1 MRLNALL
8 FGAILL
14 TFMSGIPSG
23 VFAQEKSASPASPA
37 SPASSE
43 PSSKS
48 DDGKTTPS
56 PAQDAS
62 GSNLPVSLD
71 HIRKGLEQPPRLVLK
86 LPDNPTF
93 KIEIQERTR
102 LQELLATLDF
112 KGGPTP
118 AGGVYAAEMQ
128 RVMFPSVSNPL
139 RQPYAAFNQPELLT
153 IIIENLVGKYLIGK
167 AFGAI
172 NAGERERA
180 EAAAREEVRQTIA
193 QYCASQPDNGAGIKI
208 CTNTTSQ

>member
-1 MRLNALL
+1 MRLNARL

-14 TFMSGIPSG
+14 TLMSGMPG
-23 VFAQEKSASPASPA
+23 VVSAQEPAAPPLSPASL
-37 SPASSE
+37 E
-43 PSSKS
+43 PSPKS

-56 PAQDAS
+56 PAQD
-62 GSNLPVSLD
+62 GSQLNLPVSLD
-71 HIRKGLEQPPRLVLK
+71 HIRKALEQPAGLVLK
-86 LPDNPTF
+86 VPNNPTF
-93 KIEIQERTR
+93 KIEIQERTK

-172 NAGERERA
+172 NGAERERA
-180 EAAAREEVRQTIA
+180 EAAARDEVRQTIA
-193 QYCASQPDNGAGIKI
+193 QYCAGQPNNGAGIKI
-208 CTNTTSQ
+208 CEATTTQ

>member
-14 TFMSGIPSG
+14 TFMSAIPSDAS
-23 VFAQEKSASPASPA
+23 AQEQSASPV

-48 DDGKTTPS
+48 DDGKTSPS

-71 HIRKGLEQPPRLVLK
+71 HIRKGLEQPAGLVLK

-112 KGGPTP
+112 RGGPTP

-139 RQPYAAFNQPELLT
+139 MQPYAAFNQPELLT

-172 NAGERERA
+172 TSADRERA

-208 CTNTTSQ
+208 CSNTTTQ

>member
-1 MRLNALL
+1 MRISALL
-8 FGAILL
+8 LPAILTTL
-14 TFMSGIPSG
+14 LAGMPCVVS
-23 VFAQEKSASPASPA
+23 AQEPPAL
-37 SPASSE
+37 PASSE
-43 PSSKS
+43 PSTPSPA
-48 DDGKTTPS
+48 GTTTPS
-56 PAQDAS
+56 PAPD
-62 GSNLPVSLD
+62 GSPLNLPVSLD
-71 HIRKGLEQPPRLVLK
+71 HIRKALEQQPARLNLK

-93 KIEIQERTR
+93 RIEIQERSR

-112 KGGPTP
+112 KGGPIP

-172 NAGERERA
+172 TSAERERA

-193 QYCASQPDNGAGIKI
+193 QYCAGQPNNGAGIKI
-208 CTNTTSQ
+208 CTNASQ

>member
-14 TFMSGIPSG
+14 TFMSGIPGDVS
-23 VFAQEKSASPASPA
+23 AQEQSASPAP
-37 SPASSE
+37 PASSE
-43 PSSKS
+43 PSSKT

-56 PAQDAS
+56 PAPDGS

-71 HIRKGLEQPPRLVLK
+71 HIRKGLEQPARLVLK

-118 AGGVYAAEMQ
+118 AGGVYAAEMR

-139 RQPYAAFNQPELLT
+139 MQPYAAFNQSELLT

-208 CTNTTSQ
+208 CTNTTTQ

>member
-14 TFMSGIPSG
+14 TFMSGIPSD
-23 VFAQEKSASPASPA
+23 VFAQEQSASPA

-56 PAQDAS
+56 PAPDGS

-71 HIRKGLEQPPRLVLK
+71 HIRKGLEQPARLVLK

-172 NAGERERA
+172 TAADRERA

-208 CTNTTSQ
+208 CTNTTTQ